1 MLQKF
6 YCSYPSSH
14 PSQCWNSEKNVETH
28 VQRCFWDGERGWAC
42 VYWKKLHKC
51 ESVPRLLSMW
61 QINEAISCQSKKD
74 RIVTYKKII
83 PRAHTLWLLFKKC
96 SCIIVVSWVT
106 SRYGTGIPVWKFP
119 RWPKKLLLLMPAWCD
134 RLITLATFKSLIS
147 NLEGALERKNR
158 QNSREWIRKR
168 RKI

>member
-1 MLQKF
+1 MSNVVFGMEKGVGHVCIEKSSTNAKASQD
-6 YCSYPSSH
+6 YCPCDKSTKRSVA
-14 PSQCWNSEKNVETH
+14 K
-28 VQRCFWDGERGWAC
+28 A
-42 VYWKKLHKC
+42 KKI
-51 ESVPRLLSMW
+51 ESW
-61 QINEAISCQSKKD
+61 HI
-74 RIVTYKKII
+74 KKII

-106 SRYGTGIPVWKFP
+106 SRYGTSIPVWKFP